1 MAKKLNLYNHHQ
13 KLVGIAIFNKKN
25 ATIDMKFEA
34 SIHYADDTIDIND
47 YEEYKR
53 RRDLKDENE
62 LGQLELF

>member
-1 MAKKLNLYNHHQ
+1 MAKQTTLYNHHR
-13 KLVGIAIFNKKN
+13 KPVGIAVFNKKN
-25 ATIDMKFEA
+25 ATIDMKFDG

-53 RRDLKDENE
+53 RRDLRDENE